1 MASSP
6 AHVPAADAPEP
17 ADPSRGW
24 QRAAARYRSSSTGN
38 GVFQLCTTLI
48 PLGILLTAMH
58 WTLGISYLLTLALSV
73 PAAGFLVRTFIIMH
87 DCSHGSFMPSR
98 RANEVIGF
106 ITGVLTLTPF
116 AQWRRDHA
124 LHHASSGDLDRR
136 GHGDILTLTVEEYLA
151 RDWWGRLKYRLYR
164 NPIVLFGLGPLYLL
178 VSQRWRSPGGSTTR
192 RKQFTSVHATNAAI
206 LAGVVGFSFL
216 IGLKALLLIYTPVF
230 LIAAAAG
237 IWLFYVQHQFEDTYW
252 EGHAT
257 WEYASAAMEGS
268 SYYKLPRVLEW
279 MTGSIGL
286 HHLHHAD
293 PRIPSYN
300 LRRCHDENEEFQH
313 ATQITLR
320 GSLRTA
326 SLRLWDTERGR
337 LVGFSALREARAAL
351 QSPPRTTARP

>member
-1 MASSP
+1 MAPSTPPQPPTDSP
-6 AHVPAADAPEP
+6 DEALAGR
-17 ADPSRGW
+17 SW
-24 QRAAARYRSSSTGN
+24 QRAAARYRASSIGR
-38 GVFQLCTTLI
+38 GVIQLCTTLL
-48 PLGILLTAMH
+48 PLAALLIAMY
-58 WTLGISYLLTLALSV
+58 WSLDLSYLLTLALSV
-73 PAAGFLVRTFIIMH
+73 PTAGFLVRTFIIMH

-106 ITGVLTLTPF
+106 ITGVLTFTPF

-164 NPIVLFGLGPLYLL
+164 NPLVLFGLGPLYLL
-178 VSQRWRSPGGSTTR
+178 VSQRWRSPAGSATK
-192 RKQFTSVHATNAAI
+192 RKQFTSVQATNAAI
-206 LAGVVGFSFL
+206 LLGIIGFSII
-216 IGLKALLLIYTPVF
+216 IGLKELVMIYTPVF

-293 PRIPSYN
+293 PRIPNYN
-300 LRRCHDENEEFQH
+300 LRRCHDENAEFQH

-320 GSLRTA
+320 GSLRSA
-326 SLRLWDTERGR
+326 SLRLWDAERGR
-337 LVGFSALREARAAL
+337 LVGFSVLREARVRGYRRA
-351 QSPPRTTARP
+351 SS